1 MKKNFLFLLFAS
13 AAMLITTSC
22 VHEEDDIFDASAA
35 ERLNAASEKYSQL
48 LESSEGG
55 WVVEY
60 YPTNEDALTTGQGYL
75 WMVKFGKDESCKV
88 GMNNYFSNNA
98 YRECTSLWEVI
109 TDNGP
114 VLTFNSYNPN
124 VHAFSDPDV
133 RSIPGSGD
141 NVWGT
146 GVGGDYEFVIVDAPE
161 DHSYVMLKGK
171 KRGTYNRM
179 TPLPAGVDYAEYLA
193 DINNFMDRTL
203 SWQAPNNNY
212 LKFADKRY
220 VLATGQENYISMY
233 PEDGDAITE
242 TTDHFF
248 MVTKRNGDY
257 YLRFRNAFDR
267 EGMEGTLQ
275 EMRYDSLAQE
285 FVGVEN
291 DQFRIVGY
299 EPGRFFG
306 ENIGEGNSWAMA
318 KTAEMSPKF
327 KEYID
332 ELDTRFANTKD
343 SRNRSY
349 TFVGINLG
357 RDARTI
363 DGVRDTV
370 NCCNIVY
377 RTPGS
382 SRNTSACYV
391 MDMKNA
397 DESVTYQYLK
407 PRDTSAAN
415 IQNTFDTITKLMTL
429 FTREFVVSACDSKFN
444 LTRVKLTAAD
454 DPDIWFI
461 VTV

>member
-13 AAMLITTSC
+13 AAMLLTTSC

-75 WMVKFGKDESCKV
+75 WMVKFNKDESCKV

-179 TPLPAGVDYAEYLA
+179 TRLPDGTDFQEYLNDVNA
-193 DINNFMDRTL
+193 FTKKFFPENVVNEDVLIVGGE
-203 SWQAPNNNY
+203 
-212 LKFADKRY
+212 KFAINSGS
-220 VLATGQENYISMY
+220 TGIMGMY
-233 PEDGDAITE
+233 PYDGDAITE
-242 TTDHFF
+242 ATQHPFLI
-248 MVTKRNGDY
+248 TKRDGNY
-257 YLRFRNAFDR
+257 YLRFRSAI
-267 EGMEGTLQ
+267 EAGEV
-275 EMRYDSLAQE
+275 EEQE
-285 FVGVEN
+285 FV
-291 DQFRIVGY
+291 Y
-299 EPGRFFG
+299 
-306 ENIGEGNSWAMA
+306 
-318 KTAEMSPKF
+318 
-327 KEYID
+327 D
-332 ELDTRFANTKD
+332 EAGDR
-343 SRNRSY
+343 
-349 TFVGINLG
+349 FVGVVNNENLISG
-357 RDARTI
+357 PDPSVFFRQFMQQ
-363 DGVRDTV
+363 G
-370 NCCNIVY
+370 Y
-377 RTPGS
+377 FWMFTPS
-382 SRNTSACYV
+382 S
-391 MDMKNA
+391 
-397 DESVTYQYLK
+397 E
-407 PRDTSAAN
+407 
-415 IQNTFDTITKLMTL
+415 MTG
-429 FTREFVVSACDSKFN
+429 N
-444 LTRVKLTAAD
+444 
-454 DPDIWFI
+454 I
-461 VTV
+461 VTVLQTVVSDFASKKYTVQNIKYSMDGDDARVTVTVRSGSSNVSLVYLYDAEVSDAGISITYREPYVSGNNKRAAQILTTIPTLANFLTGLNGSYKAEKSNETGFNLSAMKLFLEDGSTIAVQSSLK

>member
-1 MKKNFLFLLFAS
+1 
-13 AAMLITTSC
+13 
-22 VHEEDDIFDASAA
+22 
-35 ERLNAASEKYSQL
+35 
-48 LESSEGG
+48 
-55 WVVEY
+55 
-60 YPTNEDALTTGQGYL
+60 
-75 WMVKFGKDESCKV
+75 
-88 GMNNYFSNNA
+88 
-98 YRECTSLWEVI
+98 
-109 TDNGP
+109 
-114 VLTFNSYNPN
+114 
-124 VHAFSDPDV
+124 
-133 RSIPGSGD
+133 
-141 NVWGT
+141 
-146 GVGGDYEFVIVDAPE
+146 
-161 DHSYVMLKGK
+161 MLKGK

-193 DINNFMDRTL
+193 DINSFMDRTL

-306 ENIGEGNSWAMA
+306 ENIGEGNSWTMA

-327 KEYID
+327 KEYVD

-349 TFVGINLG
+349 TFVGINFG